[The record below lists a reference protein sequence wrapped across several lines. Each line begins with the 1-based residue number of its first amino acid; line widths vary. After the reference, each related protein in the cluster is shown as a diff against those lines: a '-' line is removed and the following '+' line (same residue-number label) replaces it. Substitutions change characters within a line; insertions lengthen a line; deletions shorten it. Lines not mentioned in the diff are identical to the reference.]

1 MTLLPFESALPLF
14 ETSSFIVTAP
24 SCHIHHG
31 ELKKNHI
38 FDVVHLLHVTRS
50 LSGFICSA
58 LQNTT
63 FRFPCSSLLYLK
75 WHWANIYELFHWKQ
89 KLFPCKHCKLYIPT
103 YVWKNPRVYSLEL
116 SPHYSNFIFAFILL
130 SIQKTSKEANKNQQH
145 LYQEIMLDLEF
156 IQPFCNEMSHC
167 CRGWCTT
174 QSSFTSPCTWQWSPC
189 FHSPSD
195 STKPGAFAQHI
206 SLPWLNKESEMGC
219 PRWDISLGGRKLA
232 NP

>member
-1 MTLLPFESALPLF
+1 MTLLPFESALPLS

-75 WHWANIYELFHWKQ
+75 WH
-89 KLFPCKHCKLYIPT
+89 
-103 YVWKNPRVYSLEL
+103 
-116 SPHYSNFIFAFILL
+116 
-130 SIQKTSKEANKNQQH
+130 
-145 LYQEIMLDLEF
+145 
-156 IQPFCNEMSHC
+156 
-167 CRGWCTT
+167 
-174 QSSFTSPCTWQWSPC
+174 
-189 FHSPSD
+189 
-195 STKPGAFAQHI
+195 
-206 SLPWLNKESEMGC
+206 
-219 PRWDISLGGRKLA
+219 
-232 NP
+232 